1 MPNTEKAGTTQK
13 RKVIDAH
20 MHINFG
26 RPQSK
31 ELAEKIGVDYSP
43 EGLLREMDENNIV
56 RGLAMTSPIMPEGG
70 KKFIEQHRDRFWC
83 AGAADPTNLTD
94 ERLEELEADMAAGR
108 IRAVKLYIGYQHY
121 YPADDDCVPIYELLM
136 KYDMPVIFHTGDCV
150 STMARLKFSHPLTV
164 DDLAFRFPDLKIV
177 MAHMGNPWL
186 WDAAE
191 VIYKNENVYADLSGL
206 ITGLSEG
213 YWEEYRKGLLERL
226 ESAIYYCGADHL
238 MFGTDY
244 CLASHADSIEFFS
257 KLKINESDMEK
268 FFWKTATDLYGG
280 ESPL

>member
-1 MPNTEKAGTTQK
+1 MPKKKSTTRSK
-13 RKVIDAH
+13 PKVIDAH

-26 RPQSK
+26 RPQSMG
-31 ELAEKIGVDYSP
+31 LAKKV
-43 EGLLREMDENNIV
+43 GLRYTPAGLIKEMDESNIV
-56 RGLAMTSPIMPEGG
+56 RGLIMTVPDQLEER
-70 KKFIEQHRDRFWC
+70 KKFIKKYPNRFWL
-83 AGAADPTNLTD
+83 AGSADPLNLTD
-94 ERLEELEADMAAGR
+94 AVLATLETEMASGG

-121 YPADDDCVPIYELLM
+121 YPADEACVPIYQLAM
-136 KYDMPVIFHTGDCV
+136 KYDTPIIFHTGDCV

-206 ITGLSEG
+206 ITGLGED
-213 YWEEYRKGLLERL
+213 YKDEYRERLLHQL
-226 ESAIYYCGADHL
+226 ESAIYYCGADNL

-244 CLASHADSIEFFS
+244 CLASHADSLDFFS
-257 KLKINESDMEK
+257 RLKIKKHDMER
-268 FFWKTATDLYGG
+268 FLYKNAVELFGRG
-280 ESPL
+280 EKA

>member
-1 MPNTEKAGTTQK
+1 MPKAK
-13 RKVIDAH
+13 RIGNAQPKVIDTH

-26 RPQSK
+26 RPQSQ
-31 ELAEKIGVDYSP
+31 ELAEKVGLIYTP
-43 EGLLREMDENNIV
+43 EGLLKDMDDNNV
-56 RGLAMTSPIMPEGG
+56 ARGLIMTVPGMPEAA
-70 KKFIEQHRDRFWC
+70 KNFIEQYPNRFWL
-83 AGAADPTNLTD
+83 AGSADPKNLTE
-94 ERLEELEADMAAGR
+94 ERLEELEADMAAGA

-121 YPADDDCVPIYELLM
+121 YPYDEDCVPIYRLLM

-150 STMARLKFSHPLTV
+150 SAMARLKFSHPLNI

-206 ITGLSEG
+206 ITGLSED
-213 YWEEYRKGLLERL
+213 YKKEYRERLLEQV
-226 ESAIYYCGADHL
+226 ESAIYYCGAEHL

-244 CLASHADSIEFFS
+244 CLASHADSIDFFS
-257 KLKINESDMEK
+257 KLKIKKPDMKK
-268 FFWKTATDLYGG
+268 FYYENALKLYGRG
-280 ESPL
+280 DE